1 MAIPL
6 ALPAAATVGRLA
18 MQALPFLT
26 AAGAAAPALRE
37 GKPLEA
43 AIQGGLGYATGGLLG
58 GGVRAAQ
65 GTLGRA
71 AGKLAPKLA
80 GATGIAAI
88 TPQAIGKLS
97 QAGLPL
103 AAAALAP
110 KIGGV
115 LAGPSGS
122 NIGQAVSGGLGGA
135 AQLGAGVIGYTADG
149 APVYGNIGGAA
160 IPPGMGQ
167 YGPTSPYGGPL
178 DVLGP
183 AGMGQRLQTLKD
195 AQTQRD
201 VFRTLMPEVM
211 GVREATAKKDFERNM
226 AAAGIRQNIDT
237 RARMQMAAQQAGLR
251 AGLGAMDQAGAAL
264 TRQYQYQ

>member
-1 MAIPL
+1 MAISL
-6 ALPAAATVGRLA
+6 ALPAAATVGRFA

-71 AGKLAPKLA
+71 AGKLAPQLA

-149 APVYGNIGGAA
+149 APVYGGAA
-160 IPPGMGQ
+160 LPPGMGQ
-167 YGPTSPYGGPL
+167 YGPTTPYGGPL

-183 AGMGQRLQTLKD
+183 AGMGQRLDTLKT

-201 VFRTLMPEVM
+201 VLRTLLPEI
-211 GVREATAKKDFERNM
+211 EAAAEARSKKEFERQM
-226 AAAGIRQNIDT
+226 AGAGIRQNIQT
-237 RARMQMAAQQAGLR
+237 RAAMQQRAQQAGLQ
-251 AGLGAMDQAGAAL
+251 AGLGALQQAGSAL
-264 TRQYQYQ
+264 TSQYQYQ

>member
-71 AGKLAPKLA
+71 AYRKLAPKLA

-122 NIGQAVSGGLGGA
+122 NIGQS
-135 AQLGAGVIGYTADG
+135 
-149 APVYGNIGGAA
+149 
-160 IPPGMGQ
+160 
-167 YGPTSPYGGPL
+167 S
-178 DVLGP
+178 
-183 AGMGQRLQTLKD
+183 
-195 AQTQRD
+195 
-201 VFRTLMPEVM
+201 
-211 GVREATAKKDFERNM
+211 
-226 AAAGIRQNIDT
+226 
-237 RARMQMAAQQAGLR
+237 
-251 AGLGAMDQAGAAL
+251 
-264 TRQYQYQ
+264 